1 MEAALAAGSD
11 FAGYRIER
19 VIGAGGMGE
28 VYEARPG
35 EDGDRVAL
43 KVLLPELGGEE
54 RLRRRFEREA
64 RLAGTLSHRHVVP
77 VLRSGVADGRPF
89 LVMPYI
95 DGPDLGAVIAHEGP
109 LHPADAGLIAY
120 QLGSALE
127 AAHGAGL
134 VHRDVKPANVFVDV
148 ERGRP
153 RAYLGDFGLTKS
165 ATSTSGL
172 TRTGMYVG
180 TVDYA
185 APEQLQAEPLDGRAD
200 VYALGALLYQALT
213 ARVPFPRARPV
224 DKIMAHL
231 SEPPPRPS
239 ESEDGVPGAF
249 DDVVARAMAKSADD
263 RFQTAGELGKAA
275 LAATRDAGSAPPWR
289 ESRRADRRAAE
300 RRADP
305 EAPTAA

>member
-1 MEAALAAGSD
+1 MEAVLAAGSD

-19 VIGAGGMGE
+19 AIGAGGMGE
-28 VYEARPG
+28 VYEARG
-35 EDGDRVAL
+35 DGGARVAL

-54 RLRRRFEREA
+54 RLLRRFEREA
-64 RLAGTLSHRHVVP
+64 RLARSLSHRHFVP
-77 VLRSGVADGRPF
+77 VLHSGTSEGRPF
-89 LVMPYI
+89 LVMPYV
-95 DGPDLGAVIAHEGP
+95 DGPDLGAVIAHQGP
-109 LHPADAGLIAY
+109 LHPADAGLIAH
-120 QLGSALE
+120 QLGSALD
-127 AAHGAGL
+127 AAHAAGL

-165 ATSTSGL
+165 AASTSGL

-185 APEQLQAEPLDGRAD
+185 APEQLQAEPLDHRAD
-200 VYALGALLYQALT
+200 VYALGALLHQALT
-213 ARVPFPRARPV
+213 ARVPFPRARAV

-239 ESEDGVPGAF
+239 EAERGVPPAF
-249 DDVVARAMAKSADD
+249 DEVVARAMAKAPDD

-275 LAATRDAGSAPPWR
+275 LAATRDAGSAPQWR
-289 ESRRADRRAAE
+289 EHVRADPANRAG
-300 RRADP
+300 P